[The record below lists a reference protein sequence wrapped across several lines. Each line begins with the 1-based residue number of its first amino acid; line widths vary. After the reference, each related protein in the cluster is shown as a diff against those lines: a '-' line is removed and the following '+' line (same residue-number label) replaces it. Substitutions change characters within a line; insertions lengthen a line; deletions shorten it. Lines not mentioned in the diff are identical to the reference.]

1 MLAITL
7 AGTDRSDIP
16 RYLLLSGVGPFPFQ
30 RGIIMTRFQTVG
42 MIQCFHMSVK
52 RGSSQLIMGLHLN
65 LEALLLRR
73 RFRELGYSSVFGL
86 QFLIDEHQ
94 FITGAKYS
102 QKRGI
107 QCLVK
112 SDINL
117 SCETWHPCT
126 NESAP
131 SVMVS
136 ANCPTPWSTKL
147 HLGYMR

>member
-1 MLAITL
+1 MMRLLLRKDRSFIRASHMLAKTL

-16 RYLLLSGVGPFPFQ
+16 RYLLLFGVAPFPFQ
-30 RGIIMTRFQTVG
+30 RGIIMTRFQSVG

-94 FITGAKYS
+94 YRGKIFAETRYS
-102 QKRGI
+102 MPGQ
-107 QCLVK
+107 
-112 SDINL
+112 
-117 SCETWHPCT
+117 E
-126 NESAP
+126 
-131 SVMVS
+131 
-136 ANCPTPWSTKL
+136 
-147 HLGYMR
+147 